1 MGLAKEKVKKLSY
14 DVSLTIKDYAAIV
27 SWFERCFA
35 EKNDVSVEDRAT
47 FTKLSAMAMAL
58 AEDEKKEILDDESEE

>member
-1 MGLAKEKVKKLSY
+1 MSY
-14 DVSLTIKDYAAIV
+14 DVSLTIKDYANIV
-27 SWFERCFA
+27 SWFERCFGK
-35 EKNDVSVEDRAT
+35 KNDVSVEDRAT